1 MDDIAIIGL
10 GLRFPGDAS
19 SPEALWET
27 LERGESQ
34 WSEIPQ
40 DRLNINGYYHP
51 SGDRQGSISFKGGHF
66 LKGNVAEFD
75 APFFSIT
82 AAEAKAIDPQ
92 QRLLLEVCYEALEN
106 AGCTKDDI
114 DGTDTA
120 VYVGS
125 FVKDYEQICLRD
137 PDWQPKYAATGNGI
151 AIMANRI
158 SYYFNLHGP
167 SMTLD
172 TGCSGSLVSIHL
184 AAQSL
189 RCGETSL
196 AIAAGAGLILT
207 PNTIMPMTAL
217 NFLSPDGKCF
227 TFDARANGYGRG
239 EGVGVVIL
247 KRMSDA
253 IRDNDPIRAVIRG
266 TRVNQD
272 GRTTGITLPSKEAQV
287 SNIKAV
293 YKAAGLSCSD
303 TAYVECHGTGTQA
316 GDWREL
322 KAVSETLGAARAREN
337 PIFVGSI
344 KPNIGHLEGAAGVA
358 GLIKA
363 VLMLEREQLPPHINF
378 ETPNPDI
385 DFEEWKVQVSRVAQ
399 PWPSN
404 LKKRVSV
411 NCFGFGGTNAHV
423 ILDGAAEYLAARQSC
438 ARRNS
443 ISRKVNGLS
452 FSLEN
457 GSSHSKHKGTD
468 PVNWQIFCLSSS
480 ERSGIQR
487 LVSQHAS
494 MLSNSTTVADD
505 FLSSYAYTM
514 GCRRS
519 HFEWKTFFLSNSV
532 SDLAEQMSRAEYT
545 VTRSTKHSSPTLCF
559 LFCGQGSQWARM
571 GLDLTCFP
579 VFWSSINS
587 ASCYLKTILASPFD
601 LIEELSKD
609 ATESALSSAHI
620 SQPATTAIQIA
631 IVDLLQSLG
640 IEPSFVVGHS
650 SGEIA
655 AAFACGAI
663 SREEAWEVAYYRGLA
678 ASTLQSE
685 LPGFQGGMM
694 AVAMNLNQAISYI
707 GTLPE
712 PLEIACINSPNSIT
726 LSGKRAMI
734 EHASRHLTAQNIRHR
749 ILPIDMAYH
758 STYMKK
764 VQESYVDNISSVYPS
779 AGRKVTRMFSS
790 LSGAEIQGSAL
801 DASYWGKNMVSPVQ
815 FSSAMESLMAI
826 PQDQHPS
833 IFIEMGPSTVL
844 RTLAL
849 DTLAARSKPEQFIS
863 ALEKPRQGMAS
874 ILNLVGQLWSAN
886 YPVGLKSA
894 ISRRVPHLQLKC
906 LANLPSYP
914 WNHTKSYWHESH
926 LSLANRFRQ
935 YGRLDLIGAPTAD
948 SVSFEPRWRGFL
960 RVSENPWI
968 QHHQV
973 QKTFIYPAAGMI
985 SMVLEGARQVKRSF
999 KDVIGYEIRN
1009 MRFKKAIIV
1018 PDSIHGVEVALN
1030 MRAETDGEDGHF
1042 ANGHFTFSIYS
1053 KTLAKDW
1060 EKNATG
1066 SLHFSS
1072 PSQNM
1077 KALFA
1082 AFSNKQ
1088 DEVSLDCTTLVNP
1101 RQLYEHLDTVGI
1113 SYGPMFRNIIQVKK
1127 GPNRCVSKIRVP
1139 NTRSKMPANF
1149 EHPHLLHPATLD
1161 SMFQTLFALDPVP
1174 RIPYLIQSIF
1184 VSDNLDLSDSR
1195 EFLGHAI
1202 VKPMQFDEAEAQITM
1217 SCTDR
1222 PLDQV
1227 IINGLRFSGELFNSS
1242 SESSFLPSYR
1252 NLATEIVW
1260 REYPDPAQFRSFK
1273 QAISLLCH
1281 KHSDLSVLQIG
1292 GALSIAK
1299 CALLAASE
1307 NTDRLLRLAKYSYVN
1322 QKQPNLSFN
1331 HVKLAPFSS
1340 YVEQLQDL
1348 SSIQSRYD
1356 LVLIDAQSD
1365 DEVGQAK
1372 RFLRPGGVMLQ
1383 LDAVGSIFEQSREGK
1398 SISGFEIGWNLA
1410 DLQVEWCG
1418 RTGTAT
1424 LFADEDE
1431 SMRLTMRQVSAEDA
1445 KQYMPRHIVLL
1456 LPSEIYEQI
1465 SLFEAQFR
1473 QHLAANYPATRL
1485 SGLQLQDAAACDASI
1500 PSEALYISLLDYVPD
1515 TANQGFIFNWSEA
1528 DFTAF
1533 HSLQSSAK
1541 TIVWITR
1548 GAHMTPT
1555 APRVS
1560 PIIGLSR
1567 TLMSEDSQK
1576 TFATFDLSLDSSLSQ
1591 PKIMDM
1597 LVTVCRS
1604 VTDPALSDKPRD
1616 VDFAEKDGAL
1626 FIPRLQ
1632 TLGDLNKI
1640 IENGDSSENVVEKT
1654 FRTED
1659 SKTGRQILESLLH
1672 SDIPSSRLASPCHFK
1687 QAELGE
1693 LHCQEVAI
1701 SFESTILHAH
1711 NQGPEGRGVCKWQ
1724 SYDVTGYV
1732 SATGSDISHYQIGDK
1747 VACLVPGGNGLRTT
1761 VHADAALVIDHRPG
1775 FVPSHFLSAYYAL
1788 FVSGRLSQGM
1798 KVLIHVGASG
1808 FGLAAIELALLSGAT
1823 VFATVMGP
1831 DTDRQRDILQKRG
1844 IEHNHILDGNYNSY
1858 PSLVRL
1864 LTKDR
1869 GVDLV
1874 YNPTHNDMHLLVA
1887 CIRRCGTIVHF
1898 ANSVEHSSSV
1908 STPSFP
1914 VTIVRFDL
1922 ATLLSEDLFPAI
1934 EMIHSANKLTA
1945 DTSLDWM
1952 TDSTVKQIFDVSR
1965 LYDAMRA
1972 VSESPYLGSVSVIA
1986 GSTQEHAS
1994 LVQVLQQSLPN
2005 PLENCIY
2012 ADATYVLVG
2021 GLGGLGRSIAELLA
2035 DNGAKNIAFLSRS
2048 GASSSSSTH
2057 FIKGLSEKGV
2067 TVKAFAIDICNQIDL
2082 QDLLVGTVSTVM
2094 PPIAGVFHCAAVI
2107 KDAVF
2112 DNMTYASWNSG
2123 FKPKALGAYNLVEA
2137 VEASGQTPFY
2147 IFLSSS
2153 AGVIGTRGQANYAA
2167 GNAFLDAL
2175 AKNLGIRGKRAMS
2188 LDLGP
2193 ILGAGMLADD
2203 EVILDALRAS
2213 GFYGIRHD
2221 DFLAVIK
2228 HAIIGE
2234 QIRGKPLPPQTVLG
2248 VGTGGLMLQNQ
2259 PADPYWA
2266 CTAMYSFLKI
2276 VDMPEPDLSAP
2287 TMPVSLSIKARL
2299 MGCTDAE
2306 TATNIV
2312 CSGLAGMLAKSMNM
2326 ATEEIDPS
2334 RPPSAYGVDSLVAV
2348 GVRNWVFGNCGVDI
2362 SVFEI
2367 LSELTV
2373 FELSK
2378 LVVKKG
2384 KSGLRI
2390 TGPRE

>member
-34 WSEIPQ
+34 WSEIPR

-51 SGDRQGSISFKGGHF
+51 SGDREGSISFKGGHF

-75 APFFSIT
+75 APFFAIT
-82 AAEAKAIDPQ
+82 AAEANAVDPQ

-189 RCGETSL
+189 RSGETSL
-196 AIAAGAGLILT
+196 AIAAGAGMILT

-287 SNIKAV
+287 LNIKAV
-293 YKAAGLSCSD
+293 YKAAGLSFSD

-322 KAVSETLGAARAREN
+322 KAISETLGAARTPEN

-363 VLMLEREQLPPHINF
+363 VLMLEREQFPPHINF

-399 PWPSN
+399 PWPSS

-423 ILDGAAEYLAARQSC
+423 IMDGAAEYLAARQYS
-438 ARRNS
+438 ARHNS
-443 ISRKVNGLS
+443 TSRKVNGSSLS
-452 FSLEN
+452 LGN
-457 GSSHSKHKGTD
+457 GSSHPEHEGTD
-468 PVNWQIFCLSSS
+468 PVNWQIFCLSSN

-494 MLSNSTTVADD
+494 MLSNSTTVTDD
-505 FLSSYAYTM
+505 F
-514 GCRRS
+514 
-519 HFEWKTFFLSNSV
+519 SN
-532 SDLAEQMSRAEYT
+532 LAEQMNRAEYT
-545 VTRSTKHSSPTLCF
+545 ATRSSKHSSPRLCF

-571 GLDLTCFP
+571 GLDLRCFP
-579 VFWSSINS
+579 VFWNSINS
-587 ASCYLKTILASPFD
+587 ASWYLKTILASPFN
-601 LIEELSKD
+601 LIEELCKD
-609 ATESALSSAHI
+609 AADSALSSAHI

-678 ASTLQSE
+678 ASILHSE
-685 LPGFQGGMM
+685 LPGFQGGMI

-734 EHASRHLTAQNIRHR
+734 EHASRDLTAQNIRHR
-749 ILPIDMAYH
+749 ILPVDMAYH

-764 VQESYVDNISSVYPS
+764 VEENYVHNISSVYPS
-779 AGRKVTRMFSS
+779 AGRKVVRMFSS
-790 LSGAEIQGSAL
+790 VSGGEIQGSSL

-826 PQDQHPS
+826 PDDEHPS

-844 RTLAL
+844 RTLVL
-849 DTLAARSKPEQFIS
+849 DTLAARSKPEQFFS
-863 ALEKPRQGMAS
+863 ALEKSRQGMAS
-874 ILNLVGQLWSAN
+874 ILNLVGELWAAN
-886 YPVGLKSA
+886 YPVSLKSA
-894 ISRRVPHLQLKC
+894 ISRRVPHPQLKC
-906 LANLPSYP
+906 LSNLPSYP

-926 LSLANRFRQ
+926 LSLANRFRE

-960 RVSENPWI
+960 RISENPWI
-968 QHHQV
+968 QDHQV

-985 SMVLEGARQVKRSF
+985 SMVLEGARQLKRSF
-999 KDVIGYEIRN
+999 KDLIGYEIRD
-1009 MRFKKAIIV
+1009 MRFQKAIIV
-1018 PDSIHGVEVALN
+1018 PDSTHGVEVALN
-1030 MRAETDGEDGHF
+1030 MRAETDGEDGRF
-1042 ANGHFTFSIYS
+1042 PNGHFTFSIYS
-1053 KTLAKDW
+1053 KALEKDW
-1060 EKNATG
+1060 EKHATG
-1066 SLHFSS
+1066 SLHFCTQ
-1072 PSQNM
+1072 SQNM
-1077 KALFA
+1077 NALFA

-1088 DEVSLDCTTLVNP
+1088 DEVSADCTTSVNP

-1113 SYGPMFRNIIQVKK
+1113 TYGPMFRNIMEVKK
-1127 GPNRCVSKIRVP
+1127 GANCCVSKIRVP
-1139 NTRSKMPANF
+1139 DTKSKMPANF

-1184 VSDNLDLSDSR
+1184 VSDTLDLSGSR

-1202 VKPMQFDEAEAQITM
+1202 AKPTQFDEAEAQITM

-1222 PLDQV
+1222 PLDLV
-1227 IINGLRFSGELFNSS
+1227 IINGLHFSGELFNLS

-1252 NLATEIVW
+1252 NLTTEIVW
-1260 REYPDPAQFRSFK
+1260 REYPDTTQFRSFK
-1273 QAISLLCH
+1273 HAISLLCH
-1281 KHSDLSVLQIG
+1281 KHSDLSILQIG
-1292 GALSIAK
+1292 GAISFAK
-1299 CALLAASE
+1299 CTLLAASE
-1307 NTDRLLRLAKYSYVN
+1307 NPGRLLRLAKYSYVN
-1322 QKQPNLSFN
+1322 QKQPSLRFN
-1331 HVKLAPFSS
+1331 EVKLAPFSS
-1340 YVEQLQDL
+1340 YIEQLPDL
-1348 SSIQSRYD
+1348 SSIQSQYD
-1356 LVLIDAQSD
+1356 LVLIEGQSD
-1365 DEVGQAK
+1365 DGVEQAK

-1383 LDAVGSIFEQSREGK
+1383 LGAVGSISEQSKEGK
-1398 SISGFEIGWNLA
+1398 CISGFDLGWNLA
-1410 DLQVEWCG
+1410 DLQVEWCE
-1418 RTGTAT
+1418 RTGTAA
-1424 LFADEDE
+1424 LSAEEDE
-1431 SMRLTMRQVSAEDA
+1431 SMPWTMRQVFAEDTE
-1445 KQYMPRHIVLL
+1445 QYMPRHIVLL
-1456 LPSEIYEQI
+1456 LPNEISEQV

-1473 QHLAANYPATRL
+1473 QYLAVHYPATSL
-1485 SGLQLQDAAACDASI
+1485 SGLQLQDAACDGPI
-1500 PSEALYISLLDYVPD
+1500 PSEALYISLLDYVPE
-1515 TANQGFIFNWSEA
+1515 TANEGFIFNWSEA

-1548 GAHMTPT
+1548 GANMTPT

-1560 PIIGLSR
+1560 PIIGLAR

-1576 TFATFDLSLDSSLSQ
+1576 IFATFDLSQDSSLSQ
-1591 PKIMDM
+1591 PKIMGM
-1597 LVTVCRS
+1597 LVTVCRR

-1632 TLGDLNKI
+1632 TLGDMNKI
-1640 IENGDSSENVVEKT
+1640 IENGDSSKNVVEKI
-1654 FRTED
+1654 FRTES
-1659 SKTGRQILESLLH
+1659 SKTGRQVLESLLH
-1672 SDIPSSRLASPCHFK
+1672 SDIPLSRLASPSHFK
-1687 QAELGE
+1687 QSELGE
-1693 LHCQEVAI
+1693 LNCQEVAI
-1701 SFESTILHAH
+1701 SFESTILHAR
-1711 NQGPEGRGVCKWQ
+1711 NEGSEGRGVCEWQ

-1747 VACLVPGGNGLRTT
+1747 VVCLVPGGNGLRTT

-1788 FVSGRLSQGM
+1788 FVTGRLTQGM
-1798 KVLIHVGASG
+1798 KVLIHAGASG
-1808 FGLAAIELALLSGAT
+1808 FGLAAVELALLSGAT

-1831 DTDRQRDILQKRG
+1831 DTDRQRNILQKRG
-1844 IEHNHILDGNYNSY
+1844 IEHDHILDGNYHSY

-1874 YNPTHNDMHLLVA
+1874 YNPTHNDMHHLVA
-1887 CIRRCGTIVHF
+1887 CVRRCGTIVHF
-1898 ANSVEHSSSV
+1898 ANSAEHSSSV

-1945 DTSLDWM
+1945 NTSLEWM
-1952 TDSTVKQIFDVSR
+1952 ADSTVKQLFDVSQ
-1965 LYDAMRA
+1965 LHDALRA

-2048 GASSSSSTH
+2048 GASSSSATH
-2057 FIKGLSEKGV
+2057 FLRGLSDRGV
-2067 TVKAFAIDICNQIDL
+2067 TVKAFAIDICNQVDL

-2137 VEASGQTPFY
+2137 VKATGQTPFY

-2175 AKNLGIRGKRAMS
+2175 AKNLSMHGKRAVS

-2221 DFLAVIK
+2221 DFLTIIK

-2234 QIRGKPLPPQTVLG
+2234 QIRGKPLPPQIVLG

-2259 PADPYWA
+2259 PADPYWSR
-2266 CTAMYSFLKI
+2266 TAMYSFLNI

-2378 LVVKKG
+2378 LIVQKW
-2384 KSGLRI
+2384 KSGLRA

>member
-34 WSEIPQ
+34 WSEIPR

-51 SGDRQGSISFKGGHF
+51 SGDREGSISFKGGHF

-75 APFFSIT
+75 APFFAIT
-82 AAEAKAIDPQ
+82 AAEANAVDPQ

-172 TGCSGSLVSIHL
+172 TGCSGSL
-184 AAQSL
+184 
-189 RCGETSL
+189 
-196 AIAAGAGLILT
+196 AIAAGAGMILT

-287 SNIKAV
+287 LNIKAV
-293 YKAAGLSCSD
+293 YKAAGLSFSD

-322 KAVSETLGAARAREN
+322 KAISETLGAARTPEN

-363 VLMLEREQLPPHINF
+363 VLMLEREQFPPHINF

-399 PWPSN
+399 PWPSS

-423 ILDGAAEYLAARQSC
+423 IMDGAAEYLAARQYS
-438 ARRNS
+438 ARHNS
-443 ISRKVNGLS
+443 TSRKVNGSSL
-452 FSLEN
+452 SLEN
-457 GSSHSKHKGTD
+457 GSSHPEHEGTD
-468 PVNWQIFCLSSS
+468 PVNWQIFCLSSN

-494 MLSNSTTVADD
+494 MLSNSTTVTDD
-505 FLSSYAYTM
+505 CLSSYAYTM

-519 HFEWKTFFLSNSV
+519 QFEWKAFLVSNSV
-532 SDLAEQMSRAEYT
+532 SNLAEQMNRAEYT
-545 VTRSTKHSSPTLCF
+545 ATRSSKHSSPRLCF

-571 GLDLTCFP
+571 GLDLRCFP
-579 VFWSSINS
+579 VFWNSINS
-587 ASCYLKTILASPFD
+587 ASWYLKTILASPFD
-601 LIEELSKD
+601 LIEELCKD
-609 ATESALSSAHI
+609 AADSALSSAHI

-678 ASTLQSE
+678 ASTLHSE
-685 LPGFQGGMM
+685 LPGFQGGMI

-734 EHASRHLTAQNIRHR
+734 EHASRDLTAQNIRHR
-749 ILPIDMAYH
+749 ILPVDMAYH

-764 VQESYVDNISSVYPS
+764 VEENYVHNISSVYPS
-779 AGRKVTRMFSS
+779 AGRKVVRMFSS
-790 LSGAEIQGSAL
+790 VSGGEIQGSSL

-826 PQDQHPS
+826 PDDEHPS

-844 RTLAL
+844 RTLVL
-849 DTLAARSKPEQFIS
+849 DTLAARSKSEQFFS
-863 ALEKPRQGMAS
+863 ALEKSRQGMAS
-874 ILNLVGQLWSAN
+874 ILNLVGELWAAN
-886 YPVGLKSA
+886 YPVSLKSA
-894 ISRRVPHLQLKC
+894 ISRRVPHPQLKC
-906 LANLPSYP
+906 LSNLPSYP

-926 LSLANRFRQ
+926 LSLANRFRE

-960 RVSENPWI
+960 RISENPWI
-968 QHHQV
+968 QDHQV

-985 SMVLEGARQVKRSF
+985 SMVLEGARQLKRSF
-999 KDVIGYEIRN
+999 KDLIGYEIRD
-1009 MRFKKAIIV
+1009 MRFQKAIIV
-1018 PDSIHGVEVALN
+1018 PDSTHGVEVALN
-1030 MRAETDGEDGHF
+1030 MRAETDGEDGRF
-1042 ANGHFTFSIYS
+1042 PNGHFTFSIYS
-1053 KTLAKDW
+1053 KALEKDW
-1060 EKNATG
+1060 EKHATG
-1066 SLHFSS
+1066 SLHFCTQ
-1072 PSQNM
+1072 SQNM
-1077 KALFA
+1077 NALFA

-1088 DEVSLDCTTLVNP
+1088 DEVSADCTTSVNP

-1113 SYGPMFRNIIQVKK
+1113 TYGPMFRNIMEVKK
-1127 GPNRCVSKIRVP
+1127 GANCCVSKIRVP
-1139 NTRSKMPANF
+1139 DTKSKMPANF

-1184 VSDNLDLSDSR
+1184 VSDTLDLSDSR

-1202 VKPMQFDEAEAQITM
+1202 AKPTQFDDAEAQITM

-1227 IINGLRFSGELFNSS
+1227 IINGLHFSGELFNSS

-1252 NLATEIVW
+1252 NLTTEIVW
-1260 REYPDPAQFRSFK
+1260 REYPDTTQFRSFK
-1273 QAISLLCH
+1273 HATSLLCH
-1281 KHSDLSVLQIG
+1281 KHSDLSILQIG
-1292 GALSIAK
+1292 GAISFAK
-1299 CALLAASE
+1299 CTLLAASE
-1307 NTDRLLRLAKYSYVN
+1307 NPGRLLRLAKYSYVN
-1322 QKQPNLSFN
+1322 QKQPSLRFN
-1331 HVKLAPFSS
+1331 EVKLAPFSS
-1340 YVEQLQDL
+1340 YIEQLPDL
-1348 SSIQSRYD
+1348 SSIQSQYD
-1356 LVLIDAQSD
+1356 LVLIEGQSD

-1383 LDAVGSIFEQSREGK
+1383 LGAVGSISEQSKEGK
-1398 SISGFEIGWNLA
+1398 CISGFDLGWNLA
-1410 DLQVEWCG
+1410 DLQVEWCE
-1418 RTGTAT
+1418 RTGTAA
-1424 LFADEDE
+1424 LSAEEDE
-1431 SMRLTMRQVSAEDA
+1431 SMPWTMRQVFAEDTE
-1445 KQYMPRHIVLL
+1445 QYMPRHIVLL
-1456 LPSEIYEQI
+1456 LPNEISEQV

-1473 QHLAANYPATRL
+1473 RYLAVNYPATSL
-1485 SGLQLQDAAACDASI
+1485 SGLQLQDAACDGPI
-1500 PSEALYISLLDYVPD
+1500 PSEALYISLLDYVPE
-1515 TANQGFIFNWSEA
+1515 TANEGFIFNWSEA

-1548 GAHMTPT
+1548 GANMTPT

-1560 PIIGLSR
+1560 PIIGLAR

-1576 TFATFDLSLDSSLSQ
+1576 IFATFDLSQDSSLSQ
-1591 PKIMDM
+1591 PKIMGI
-1597 LVTVCRS
+1597 LVTVCRR

-1632 TLGDLNKI
+1632 TLRDMNKI
-1640 IENGDSSENVVEKT
+1640 IENGDSSKNVVEKI

-1659 SKTGRQILESLLH
+1659 SKTGRQVLESLLH
-1672 SDIPSSRLASPCHFK
+1672 SDIPSSRLASPSHFK
-1687 QAELGE
+1687 QSELGE
-1693 LHCQEVAI
+1693 LNCQEVAI
-1701 SFESTILHAH
+1701 SFESTILHAR
-1711 NQGPEGRGVCKWQ
+1711 NEGSEGRGVCEWQ

-1732 SATGSDISHYQIGDK
+1732 SATGSGISHYQIGDK
-1747 VACLVPGGNGLRTT
+1747 VVCLIPGGNGLRTT

-1788 FVSGRLSQGM
+1788 FVTGRLTQGM
-1798 KVLIHVGASG
+1798 KVLIHAGASG
-1808 FGLAAIELALLSGAT
+1808 FGLAAVELALLSGAT
-1823 VFATVMGP
+1823 VFATVMG
-1831 DTDRQRDILQKRG
+1831 
-1844 IEHNHILDGNYNSY
+1844 
-1858 PSLVRL
+1858 
-1864 LTKDR
+1864 
-1869 GVDLV
+1869 
-1874 YNPTHNDMHLLVA
+1874 
-1887 CIRRCGTIVHF
+1887 GTIVHF
-1898 ANSVEHSSSV
+1898 ANSAEHSSSV

-1945 DTSLDWM
+1945 NTSLEWM
-1952 TDSTVKQIFDVSR
+1952 ADSTVKQLFDVSR
-1965 LYDAMRA
+1965 LHDALRA

-2048 GASSSSSTH
+2048 GASSSSATH
-2057 FIKGLSEKGV
+2057 FLRGLSDRGV
-2067 TVKAFAIDICNQIDL
+2067 TVKAFAIDICNQVDL

-2137 VEASGQTPFY
+2137 VKATGQTPFY

-2175 AKNLGIRGKRAMS
+2175 AKNLSMHGKRAVS

-2203 EVILDALRAS
+2203 EVVLDALRAS

-2221 DFLAVIK
+2221 DFLTIIK

-2234 QIRGKPLPPQTVLG
+2234 QIRGKPLPPQIVLG

-2259 PADPYWA
+2259 PADPYWSR
-2266 CTAMYSFLKI
+2266 TAMYSFLNI

-2378 LVVKKG
+2378 LIVQKG
-2384 KSGLRI
+2384 KSGLRA

>member
-19 SPEALWET
+19 SPESLWET

-34 WSEIPQ
+34 WSEIPR

-51 SGDRQGSISFKGGHF
+51 SGDREGSISFKGGHF
-66 LKGNVAEFD
+66 LKGNIAEFD
-75 APFFSIT
+75 APFFSIP

-106 AGCTKDDI
+106 AGCTKDDV

-167 SMTLD
+167 SMTID
-172 TGCSGSLVSIHL
+172 TGCSGSLVSVHL

-189 RCGETSL
+189 RSGETSL

-247 KRMSDA
+247 KRISDA
-253 IRDNDPIRAVIRG
+253 IRDNDTIRAVIRG

-287 SNIKAV
+287 LNIKAV
-293 YKAAGLSCSD
+293 YKAAGLSFSD

-322 KAVSETLGAARAREN
+322 KAISETLGAARSPEN

-363 VLMLEREQLPPHINF
+363 VLMLEREQFPPHINF

-385 DFEEWKVQVSRVAQ
+385 DFRAWKVQVSRVARA
-399 PWPSN
+399 WPSN

-411 NCFGFGGTNAHV
+411 NCFGFGGTNAH
-423 ILDGAAEYLAARQSC
+423 
-438 ARRNS
+438 
-443 ISRKVNGLS
+443 
-452 FSLEN
+452 
-457 GSSHSKHKGTD
+457 
-468 PVNWQIFCLSSS
+468 
-480 ERSGIQR
+480 
-487 LVSQHAS
+487 
-494 MLSNSTTVADD
+494 
-505 FLSSYAYTM
+505 
-514 GCRRS
+514 
-519 HFEWKTFFLSNSV
+519 
-532 SDLAEQMSRAEYT
+532 MSRTEYT
-545 VTRSTKHSSPTLCF
+545 ATRSTKHSSPRLCF
-559 LFCGQGSQWARM
+559 LFCGQGSQWPRM
-571 GLDLTCFP
+571 GLELRCFP
-579 VFWSSINS
+579 VFWNSINS
-587 ASCYLKTILASPFD
+587 ASWYLKTILGSSFD

-609 ATESALSSAHI
+609 ATDSALSSAHI

-631 IVDLLQSLG
+631 IVDLLQSLR

-685 LPGFQGGMM
+685 LPAFQGGMI

-707 GTLPE
+707 STLPE
-712 PLEIACINSPNSIT
+712 SLEVACINSPNSIT
-726 LSGKRAMI
+726 LSGKRAII
-734 EHASRHLTAQNIRHR
+734 EHASRDLTAQNIRHR
-749 ILPIDMAYH
+749 ILSVDMAYH

-764 VQESYVDNISSVYPS
+764 VEESYVHNIRSVCPS
-779 AGRKVTRMFSS
+779 AGRKDIRMFSS
-790 LSGAEIQGSAL
+790 VSGGEIQCSSL
-801 DASYWGKNMVSPVQ
+801 DASYWGENMVSTVQ
-815 FSSAMESLMAI
+815 FSSAMESLMAL
-826 PQDQHPS
+826 PDDQHPS

-849 DTLAARSKPEQFIS
+849 DTLATRSTPPEQFFS
-863 ALEKPRQGMAS
+863 ALEKHRQGMAS
-874 ILNLVGQLWSAN
+874 ILNLVGELWSAG
-886 YPVGLKSA
+886 YPVSLKSA
-894 ISRRVPHLQLKC
+894 ISRRLPHPHLKC
-906 LANLPSYP
+906 LSNLPSYP

-926 LSLANRFRQ
+926 LSLANRFREF
-935 YGRLDLIGAPTAD
+935 GRLDLIGAPTAD

-960 RVSENPWI
+960 RISENPWI
-968 QHHQV
+968 QDHQV

-985 SMVLEGARQVKRSF
+985 SMVLEGARQLKRSF
-999 KDVIGYEIRN
+999 KDLIGYEIRN

-1018 PDSIHGVEVALN
+1018 PNSTHGVEVALN
-1030 MRAETDGEDGHF
+1030 MRAETDGNDGRF
-1042 ANGHFTFSIYS
+1042 PNGHFTFSIYS
-1053 KTLAKDW
+1053 KALEKEW
-1060 EKNATG
+1060 EKHATG
-1066 SLHFSS
+1066 SLHFCSR
-1072 PSQNM
+1072 SQDM
-1077 KALFA
+1077 DALFA
-1082 AFSNKQ
+1082 AFGNKQ
-1088 DEVSLDCTTLVNP
+1088 DQVSVDCTTSVNP

-1113 SYGPMFRNIIQVKK
+1113 SYGPMFRNILEVKK
-1127 GPNRCVSKIRVP
+1127 GANCCVSKIRVP
-1139 NTRSKMPANF
+1139 DTRSKMPADF
-1149 EHPHLLHPATLD
+1149 EHPHLLHPGTLD
-1161 SMFQTLFALDPVP
+1161 SMFQTLFALDSVP
-1174 RIPYLIQSIF
+1174 RIPYLVQSIF

-1202 VKPMQFDEAEAQITM
+1202 AKPTQFGEAEARITM

-1227 IINGLRFSGELFNSS
+1227 IINGLHFSGELFTSS
-1242 SESSFLPSYR
+1242 AESSFLPNFR

-1260 REYPDPAQFRSFK
+1260 REYSDTAQFRSFK
-1273 QAISLLCH
+1273 HAISLLCH

-1292 GALSIAK
+1292 GALLFAK
-1299 CALLAASE
+1299 CTLLAASE
-1307 NTDRLLRLAKYSYVN
+1307 NTNQPLRLAKYSYVN
-1322 QKQPNLSFN
+1322 QKQPSLRFSD
-1331 HVKLAPFSS
+1331 VKLAPFSS
-1340 YVEQLQDL
+1340 YVEQLPGL
-1348 SSIQSRYD
+1348 SSIQSQYD
-1356 LVLIDAQSD
+1356 LVLIDGQSD
-1365 DEVGQAK
+1365 DEVGQAR

-1383 LDAVGSIFEQSREGK
+1383 LDAVGSISEQSKEEECD
-1398 SISGFEIGWNLA
+1398 SGIDLGWSLA
-1410 DLQVEWCG
+1410 DLQVEWCE
-1418 RTGTAT
+1418 RTGTAA
-1424 LFADEDE
+1424 LFAEEDE
-1431 SMRLTMRQVSAEDA
+1431 SMRLTMRKVSAQDTE
-1445 KQYMPRHIVLL
+1445 QYMPLNIVLL
-1456 LPSEIYEQI
+1456 LPSEISEQI
-1465 SLFEAQFR
+1465 SLFESQFR
-1473 QHLAANYPATRL
+1473 QYLAVNYPATSL
-1485 SGLQLQDAAACDASI
+1485 SGLQLQDAACDGSI
-1500 PSEALYISLLDYVPD
+1500 PREALYISLLDYVLG
-1515 TANQGFIFNWSEA
+1515 TADEGFIFNWSEA
-1528 DFTAF
+1528 DFKAF
-1533 HSLQSSAK
+1533 HSLQRSAK

-1548 GAHMTPT
+1548 GANMTPT

-1567 TLMSEDSQK
+1567 TLMSEDSQR
-1576 TFATFDLSLDSSLSQ
+1576 TFATFDLSQDSSLSQ
-1591 PKIMDM
+1591 PRIIGM

-1640 IENGDSSENVVEKT
+1640 IENDDSSKNVVEKT

-1672 SDIPSSRLASPCHFK
+1672 SDIPSSRLSSPSHFK

-1693 LHCQEVAI
+1693 LDCQEVAI
-1701 SFESTILHAH
+1701 SFESTILHAR
-1711 NQGPEGRGVCKWQ
+1711 NEG
-1724 SYDVTGYV
+1724 
-1732 SATGSDISHYQIGDK
+1732 
-1747 VACLVPGGNGLRTT
+1747 
-1761 VHADAALVIDHRPG
+1761 
-1775 FVPSHFLSAYYAL
+1775 
-1788 FVSGRLSQGM
+1788 
-1798 KVLIHVGASG
+1798 
-1808 FGLAAIELALLSGAT
+1808 
-1823 VFATVMGP
+1823 
-1831 DTDRQRDILQKRG
+1831 DILQRRG
-1844 IEHNHILDGNYNSY
+1844 IEHGHIFDGNYHSY
-1858 PSLVRL
+1858 PSLVKL

-1887 CIRRCGTIVHF
+1887 CVRRCGIIVHF
-1898 ANSVEHSSSV
+1898 ANSSEHSSSV
-1908 STPSFP
+1908 STPRFP
-1914 VTIVRFDL
+1914 VAIVPFDL
-1922 ATLLSEDLFPAI
+1922 ATLLSEDRYSAI

-1945 DTSLDWM
+1945 NTSLDWV
-1952 TDSTVKQIFDVSR
+1952 TDPTVNQLFDVSQ
-1965 LYDAMRA
+1965 LHDAMRA
-1972 VSESPYLGSVSVIA
+1972 ASESPYLGSVSVIA

-1994 LVQVLQQSLPN
+1994 LVQVLQQSLPT
-2005 PLENCIY
+2005 PLEKCIY
-2012 ADATYVLVG
+2012 ADATYILVG

-2048 GASSSSSTH
+2048 GASSSSATR
-2057 FIKGLSEKGV
+2057 FLRGLSEKGV
-2067 TVKAFAIDICNQIDL
+2067 TVKAFAIDICNQFDL
-2082 QDLLVGTVSTVM
+2082 QDLLIGTVSTVM

-2112 DNMTYASWNSG
+2112 DNMTYANWNSG

-2137 VEASGQTPFY
+2137 VEAAGQTPFY

-2175 AKNLGIRGKRAMS
+2175 AKNLSIRGRRAMS

-2221 DFLAVIK
+2221 DFLTIIK

-2234 QIRGKPLPPQTVLG
+2234 KICGKPLPPQIVLG

-2259 PADPYWA
+2259 PADPYWSR
-2266 CTAMYSFLKI
+2266 TAMYSYLNI

-2287 TMPVSLSIKARL
+2287 TMPVSTSIKARL

-2326 ATEEIDPS
+2326 STEEIDPS

-2378 LVVKKG
+2378 LVVQKG
-2384 KSGLRI
+2384 KSGLRA
-2390 TGPRE
+2390 TDRP

>member
-34 WSEIPQ
+34 WSEIPR

-51 SGDRQGSISFKGGHF
+51 SGDREGS
-66 LKGNVAEFD
+66 
-75 APFFSIT
+75 FFAIT
-82 AAEAKAIDPQ
+82 AAEANAVDPQ

-189 RCGETSL
+189 RSGETSL
-196 AIAAGAGLILT
+196 AIAAGAGMILT

-287 SNIKAV
+287 LNIKAV
-293 YKAAGLSCSD
+293 YKAAGLSFSD

-322 KAVSETLGAARAREN
+322 KAISETLGAARTPEN

-363 VLMLEREQLPPHINF
+363 VLMLEREQFPPHINF

-399 PWPSN
+399 PWPSS

-423 ILDGAAEYLAARQSC
+423 IMDGAAEYLAARQYS
-438 ARRNS
+438 ARHNS
-443 ISRKVNGLS
+443 TSRKVNGSSLS
-452 FSLEN
+452 LGN
-457 GSSHSKHKGTD
+457 GSSHPEHEGTD
-468 PVNWQIFCLSSS
+468 PVNWQIFCLSSN

-494 MLSNSTTVADD
+494 MLSNSTTVTDD
-505 FLSSYAYTM
+505 CLSSYAYTM

-519 HFEWKTFFLSNSV
+519 QFEWKAFFVSNSV
-532 SDLAEQMSRAEYT
+532 SNLAEQMNRAEYT
-545 VTRSTKHSSPTLCF
+545 ATRSSKHSSPRLCF

-571 GLDLTCFP
+571 GLDLRCFP
-579 VFWSSINS
+579 VFWNSINS
-587 ASCYLKTILASPFD
+587 ASWYLKTILASPFN
-601 LIEELSKD
+601 LIEELCKD
-609 ATESALSSAHI
+609 AADSALSSAHI

-678 ASTLQSE
+678 ASILHSE
-685 LPGFQGGMM
+685 LPGFQGGMI

-734 EHASRHLTAQNIRHR
+734 EHASRDLTAQNIRHR
-749 ILPIDMAYH
+749 ILPVDMAYH

-764 VQESYVDNISSVYPS
+764 VEENYVHNISSVYPS
-779 AGRKVTRMFSS
+779 AGRKVVRMFSS
-790 LSGAEIQGSAL
+790 VSGGEIQGSSL

-826 PQDQHPS
+826 PDDEHPS

-844 RTLAL
+844 RTLVL
-849 DTLAARSKPEQFIS
+849 DTLAARSKPEQFFS
-863 ALEKPRQGMAS
+863 ALEKSRQGMAS
-874 ILNLVGQLWSAN
+874 ILNLVGELWAAN
-886 YPVGLKSA
+886 YPVSLKSA
-894 ISRRVPHLQLKC
+894 ISRRVPHPQLKC
-906 LANLPSYP
+906 LSNLPSYP

-926 LSLANRFRQ
+926 LSLANRFRE

-960 RVSENPWI
+960 RISENPWI
-968 QHHQV
+968 QDHQV

-985 SMVLEGARQVKRSF
+985 SMVLEGARQLKRSF
-999 KDVIGYEIRN
+999 KDLIGYEIRD
-1009 MRFKKAIIV
+1009 MRFQKAIIV
-1018 PDSIHGVEVALN
+1018 PDSTHGVEVALN
-1030 MRAETDGEDGHF
+1030 MRAETDGEDGRF
-1042 ANGHFTFSIYS
+1042 PNGHFTFSIYS
-1053 KTLAKDW
+1053 KALEKDW
-1060 EKNATG
+1060 EKHATG
-1066 SLHFSS
+1066 SLHFCTQ
-1072 PSQNM
+1072 SQNM
-1077 KALFA
+1077 NALFA

-1088 DEVSLDCTTLVNP
+1088 DEVSADCTTSVNP

-1113 SYGPMFRNIIQVKK
+1113 TYGPMFRNIMEVKK
-1127 GPNRCVSKIRVP
+1127 GANCCVSKIRVP
-1139 NTRSKMPANF
+1139 DTKSKMPANF

-1184 VSDNLDLSDSR
+1184 VSDTLDLSGSR

-1202 VKPMQFDEAEAQITM
+1202 AKPTQFDEAEAQITM

-1222 PLDQV
+1222 PLDLV
-1227 IINGLRFSGELFNSS
+1227 IINGLHFSGELFNLS

-1252 NLATEIVW
+1252 NLTTEIVW
-1260 REYPDPAQFRSFK
+1260 REYPDTTQFRSFK
-1273 QAISLLCH
+1273 HAISLLCH
-1281 KHSDLSVLQIG
+1281 KHSDLSILQIG
-1292 GALSIAK
+1292 GAISFAK
-1299 CALLAASE
+1299 CTLLAASE
-1307 NTDRLLRLAKYSYVN
+1307 NPGRLLRLAKYSYVN
-1322 QKQPNLSFN
+1322 QKQPSLRFN
-1331 HVKLAPFSS
+1331 EVKLAPFSS
-1340 YVEQLQDL
+1340 YIEQLPDL
-1348 SSIQSRYD
+1348 SSIQSQYD
-1356 LVLIDAQSD
+1356 LVLIEGQSD
-1365 DEVGQAK
+1365 DGVEQAK

-1383 LDAVGSIFEQSREGK
+1383 LGAVGSISEQSKEGK
-1398 SISGFEIGWNLA
+1398 CISGFDLGWNLA
-1410 DLQVEWCG
+1410 DLQVEWCE
-1418 RTGTAT
+1418 RTGTAA
-1424 LFADEDE
+1424 LSAEEDE
-1431 SMRLTMRQVSAEDA
+1431 SMPWTMRQVFAEDTE
-1445 KQYMPRHIVLL
+1445 QYMPRHIVLL
-1456 LPSEIYEQI
+1456 LPNEISEQV

-1473 QHLAANYPATRL
+1473 QYLAVHYPATSL
-1485 SGLQLQDAAACDASI
+1485 SGLQLQDAACDGPI
-1500 PSEALYISLLDYVPD
+1500 PSEALYISLLDYVPE
-1515 TANQGFIFNWSEA
+1515 TANEGFIFNWSEA

-1548 GAHMTPT
+1548 GANMTPT

-1560 PIIGLSR
+1560 PIIGLAR

-1576 TFATFDLSLDSSLSQ
+1576 IFATFDLSQDSSLSQ
-1591 PKIMDM
+1591 PKIMGM
-1597 LVTVCRS
+1597 LVTVCRR

-1632 TLGDLNKI
+1632 TLGDMNKI
-1640 IENGDSSENVVEKT
+1640 IENGDSSKNVVEKI
-1654 FRTED
+1654 FRTES
-1659 SKTGRQILESLLH
+1659 SKTGRQVLESLLH
-1672 SDIPSSRLASPCHFK
+1672 SDIPLSRLASPSHFK
-1687 QAELGE
+1687 QSELGE
-1693 LHCQEVAI
+1693 LNCQEVAI
-1701 SFESTILHAH
+1701 SFESTILHAR
-1711 NQGPEGRGVCKWQ
+1711 NEGSEGRGVCEWQ

-1747 VACLVPGGNGLRTT
+1747 VVCLVPGGNGLRTT

-1788 FVSGRLSQGM
+1788 FVTGRLTQGM
-1798 KVLIHVGASG
+1798 KVLIHAGASG
-1808 FGLAAIELALLSGAT
+1808 FGLAAVELALLSGAT

-1831 DTDRQRDILQKRG
+1831 DTDRQRNILQKRG
-1844 IEHNHILDGNYNSY
+1844 IEHDHILDGNYHSY

-1874 YNPTHNDMHLLVA
+1874 YNPTHNDMHHLVA
-1887 CIRRCGTIVHF
+1887 CVRRCGTIVHF
-1898 ANSVEHSSSV
+1898 ANSAEHSSSV

-1945 DTSLDWM
+1945 NTSLEWM
-1952 TDSTVKQIFDVSR
+1952 ADSTVKQLFDVSQ
-1965 LYDAMRA
+1965 LHDALRA

-2048 GASSSSSTH
+2048 GASSSSATH
-2057 FIKGLSEKGV
+2057 FLRGLSDRGV
-2067 TVKAFAIDICNQIDL
+2067 TVKAFAIDICNQVDL

-2137 VEASGQTPFY
+2137 VKATGQTPFY

-2175 AKNLGIRGKRAMS
+2175 AKNLSMHGKRAVS

-2221 DFLAVIK
+2221 DFLTIIK

-2234 QIRGKPLPPQTVLG
+2234 QIRGKPLPPQIVLG

-2259 PADPYWA
+2259 PADPYWSR
-2266 CTAMYSFLKI
+2266 TAMYSFLNI

-2378 LVVKKG
+2378 LIVQKW
-2384 KSGLRI
+2384 KSGLRA

>member
-34 WSEIPQ
+34 WSEIPR

-51 SGDRQGSISFKGGHF
+51 SGDREGSISFKGGHF

-75 APFFSIT
+75 APVGQVFFQGLSLADSDFQFFAIT
-82 AAEAKAIDPQ
+82 AAEANAVDPQ

-189 RCGETSL
+189 RSGETSL
-196 AIAAGAGLILT
+196 AIAAGAGMILT

-287 SNIKAV
+287 LNIKAV
-293 YKAAGLSCSD
+293 YKAAGLSFSD

-322 KAVSETLGAARAREN
+322 KAISETLGAARTPEN

-363 VLMLEREQLPPHINF
+363 VLMLEREQFPPHINF

-399 PWPSN
+399 PWPSS

-423 ILDGAAEYLAARQSC
+423 IMDGAAEYLAARQYS
-438 ARRNS
+438 ARHNS
-443 ISRKVNGLS
+443 TSRKVNGSSL
-452 FSLEN
+452 SLEN
-457 GSSHSKHKGTD
+457 GSSHPEHEGTD
-468 PVNWQIFCLSSS
+468 PVNWQIFCLSSN

-494 MLSNSTTVADD
+494 MLSNSTTVTDD
-505 FLSSYAYTM
+505 F
-514 GCRRS
+514 
-519 HFEWKTFFLSNSV
+519 SN
-532 SDLAEQMSRAEYT
+532 LAEQMNRAEYT
-545 VTRSTKHSSPTLCF
+545 ATRSSKHSSPRLCF
-559 LFCGQGSQWARM
+559 LFCGQGSH
-571 GLDLTCFP
+571 
-579 VFWSSINS
+579 INS
-587 ASCYLKTILASPFD
+587 ASWYLKTILASPFD
-601 LIEELSKD
+601 LIEELCKD
-609 ATESALSSAHI
+609 AADSALSSAHI

-678 ASTLQSE
+678 ASTLHSE
-685 LPGFQGGMM
+685 LPGFQGGMI

-734 EHASRHLTAQNIRHR
+734 EHASRDLTAQNIRHR
-749 ILPIDMAYH
+749 ILPVDMAYH

-764 VQESYVDNISSVYPS
+764 VEENYVHNISSVYPS
-779 AGRKVTRMFSS
+779 AGRKVVRMFSS
-790 LSGAEIQGSAL
+790 VSGGEIQ
-801 DASYWGKNMVSPVQ
+801 
-815 FSSAMESLMAI
+815 AMESLMAI
-826 PQDQHPS
+826 PDDEHPS

-844 RTLAL
+844 RTLVL
-849 DTLAARSKPEQFIS
+849 DTLAARSKPEQFFS
-863 ALEKPRQGMAS
+863 ALEKSRQGMAS
-874 ILNLVGQLWSAN
+874 ILNLVGELWAAN
-886 YPVGLKSA
+886 YP
-894 ISRRVPHLQLKC
+894 LKC
-906 LANLPSYP
+906 LSNLPSYP

-926 LSLANRFRQ
+926 LSLANRFRE

-960 RVSENPWI
+960 RISENPWI
-968 QHHQV
+968 QDHQV

-985 SMVLEGARQVKRSF
+985 SMVLEGARQLKRSF
-999 KDVIGYEIRN
+999 KDLIGYEIRD
-1009 MRFKKAIIV
+1009 MRFQKAIIV
-1018 PDSIHGVEVALN
+1018 PDSTHGVEVALN
-1030 MRAETDGEDGHF
+1030 MRAETDGEDGRF
-1042 ANGHFTFSIYS
+1042 PNGHFTFSIYS
-1053 KTLAKDW
+1053 KALEKDW
-1060 EKNATG
+1060 EKHATG
-1066 SLHFSS
+1066 SLHFCTQ
-1072 PSQNM
+1072 SQNM
-1077 KALFA
+1077 NALFA

-1088 DEVSLDCTTLVNP
+1088 DEVSADCTTSVNP

-1113 SYGPMFRNIIQVKK
+1113 TYGPMFRNIMEVKK
-1127 GPNRCVSKIRVP
+1127 GANCCVSKIRVP
-1139 NTRSKMPANF
+1139 DTKSKMPANF

-1184 VSDNLDLSDSR
+1184 VSDTLDLSDSR

-1202 VKPMQFDEAEAQITM
+1202 AKPTQFDDAEAQITM

-1227 IINGLRFSGELFNSS
+1227 IINGLHFSGELFNSS

-1252 NLATEIVW
+1252 NLTTEIVW
-1260 REYPDPAQFRSFK
+1260 REYPDTTQFRSFK
-1273 QAISLLCH
+1273 HATSLLCH
-1281 KHSDLSVLQIG
+1281 KHSDLSILQIG
-1292 GALSIAK
+1292 GAISFAK
-1299 CALLAASE
+1299 CTLLAASE
-1307 NTDRLLRLAKYSYVN
+1307 NPGRLLRLAKYSYVN
-1322 QKQPNLSFN
+1322 QKQPSLRFN
-1331 HVKLAPFSS
+1331 EVKLAPFSS
-1340 YVEQLQDL
+1340 YIEQLPDL
-1348 SSIQSRYD
+1348 SSIQSQYD
-1356 LVLIDAQSD
+1356 LVLIEGQSD

-1383 LDAVGSIFEQSREGK
+1383 LGAVGSISEQSKEGK
-1398 SISGFEIGWNLA
+1398 CISGFDLGWNLA
-1410 DLQVEWCG
+1410 DLQVEWCE
-1418 RTGTAT
+1418 RTGTAA
-1424 LFADEDE
+1424 LSAEEDE
-1431 SMRLTMRQVSAEDA
+1431 SMPWTMRQVFAEDTE
-1445 KQYMPRHIVLL
+1445 QYMPRHIVLL
-1456 LPSEIYEQI
+1456 LPNEISEQV

-1473 QHLAANYPATRL
+1473 QYLAVNYPATSL
-1485 SGLQLQDAAACDASI
+1485 SGLQLQDAACDGPI
-1500 PSEALYISLLDYVPD
+1500 PSEALYISLLDYVPE
-1515 TANQGFIFNWSEA
+1515 TANEGFIFNWSEA

-1548 GAHMTPT
+1548 GANMTPT

-1560 PIIGLSR
+1560 PIIGLAR

-1576 TFATFDLSLDSSLSQ
+1576 IFATFDLSQDSSLSQ
-1591 PKIMDM
+1591 PKIMGM
-1597 LVTVCRS
+1597 LVTVCRR

-1632 TLGDLNKI
+1632 TLRDMNKI
-1640 IENGDSSENVVEKT
+1640 IENGDSSKNVVEKI

-1659 SKTGRQILESLLH
+1659 SKTGRQVLESLLH
-1672 SDIPSSRLASPCHFK
+1672 SDIPSSRLASPSHFK
-1687 QAELGE
+1687 QSELGE
-1693 LHCQEVAI
+1693 LNCQEVAI
-1701 SFESTILHAH
+1701 SFESTILHAR
-1711 NQGPEGRGVCKWQ
+1711 NEGSEGRGVCEWQ

-1732 SATGSDISHYQIGDK
+1732 SATGSGISHYQIGDK
-1747 VACLVPGGNGLRTT
+1747 VVCLIPGGNGLRTT

-1788 FVSGRLSQGM
+1788 FVTGRLTQGM
-1798 KVLIHVGASG
+1798 KVLIHAGASG
-1808 FGLAAIELALLSGAT
+1808 FGLAAVELALLSGAT

-1831 DTDRQRDILQKRG
+1831 DTDRQRNILQKRG
-1844 IEHNHILDGNYNSY
+1844 IEHDHILDGNYHSY

-1887 CIRRCGTIVHF
+1887 CVRRCGTIVHF
-1898 ANSVEHSSSV
+1898 ANSAEHSSSV

-1945 DTSLDWM
+1945 NTSLEWM
-1952 TDSTVKQIFDVSR
+1952 ADSTVKQLFDVSR
-1965 LYDAMRA
+1965 LHDALRA

-2048 GASSSSSTH
+2048 GASSSSATH
-2057 FIKGLSEKGV
+2057 FLRGLSDRGV
-2067 TVKAFAIDICNQIDL
+2067 TVKAFAIDICNQVDL

-2137 VEASGQTPFY
+2137 VKATGQTPFY

-2175 AKNLGIRGKRAMS
+2175 AKNLSMHGKRAVS

-2221 DFLAVIK
+2221 DFLTIIK

-2234 QIRGKPLPPQTVLG
+2234 QIRGKPLPPQIVLG

-2259 PADPYWA
+2259 PADPYWSR
-2266 CTAMYSFLKI
+2266 TAMYSFLNI

-2378 LVVKKG
+2378 LIVQKG
-2384 KSGLRI
+2384 KSGLRA